1 MRGRRPHRILL
12 AAHEVPILQQIAR
25 SRTLPWFQVQRARVV
40 LAMADDDR
48 VQTVAFQM
56 QCDPSTVWRICRRYE
71 EAGLE
76 GLLADAPRSGHPLEI
91 SPPPARPD
99 RGTGLP
105 GADRYG
111 APHQPLDQPGLGA
124 PGNGRRDC
132 AVPQRAERAPYSA

>member
-71 EAGLE
+71 QAGLG

-91 SPPPARPD
+91 SPPPTCSD

-105 GADRYG
+105 GTHRYG
-111 APHQPLDQPGLGA
+111 APHQPLDQPGLGT
-124 PGNGRRDC
+124 PGHGRQEGT
-132 AVPQRAERAPYSA
+132 VPQRPSEKG